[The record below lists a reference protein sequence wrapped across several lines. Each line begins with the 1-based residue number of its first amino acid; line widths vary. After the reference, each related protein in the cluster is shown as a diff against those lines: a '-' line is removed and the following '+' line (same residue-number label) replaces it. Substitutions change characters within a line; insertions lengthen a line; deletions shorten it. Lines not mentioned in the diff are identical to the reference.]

1 MNKKGLAILMRAR
14 MRAAAASAADAPPSP
29 ATNNTNTNLSLT
41 AVAAAAA
48 ARNSEAARSHGD
60 ADHLSKLPVNSA
72 TVTAFQR
79 DLDVVRDAMHSA
91 ISLNKTQ
98 VLDSVLDVF
107 SQGYV
112 GLSRHDRRS
121 LLLILAKGYD
131 LNRIHAREL
140 MNQHLGLQLQ
150 LTAVLIISIPIA
162 GDGTESS
169 SPHDEAMLSAFYRI
183 ERNLRQALK
192 PAYDVLFERLNTHPG
207 GLRFLSN
214 LRADVLAILQDE
226 NVASLRALDTCL
238 KEKLTTWLSPFALE
252 LHHITWDDP
261 ASLLEKIV
269 AYEAVHPISN
279 LLDLK
284 RRLGVGRRCF
294 GYLHPAIPSE
304 PLIFIEVA
312 LLKTVAQTIQE
323 VLWDDPPTQESE
335 ATCALFYSISST
347 QAGLAGINLGKFLIK
362 RVITLVKRD
371 MPHISIFAT
380 LSPIPGYTQWL
391 LSKLASQSHASP
403 GVSESTF
410 MENLLEPAEESLLMN
425 SSSEAYA
432 GKSGTEVLLNI
443 LTSNTYDWASNAEM
457 LSALKSP
464 LMRLCARYLLQE
476 KKRGKALDS
485 VANFHL
491 QNGAMVERINWMA
504 DRSEKGLRQS
514 GGIMVNYVY
523 RVEEIEE
530 NAEGYIRGGSI
541 QASKDVWC
549 YIKGQQ

>member
-14 MRAAAASAADAPPSP
+14 MRAAAAADGSPPPPP
-29 ATNNTNTNLSLT
+29 ATSNTNANLSLT
-41 AVAAAAA
+41 AAAAGESQA
-48 ARNSEAARSHGD
+48 SRSHGD
-60 ADHLSKLPVNSA
+60 GDPLSKLPVNSA
-72 TVTAFQR
+72 TVIAPQR

-98 VLDSVLDVF
+98 VLDAVLDVF

-112 GLSRHDRRS
+112 GLSHHDRRS
-121 LLLILAKGYD
+121 LLLNLAKGYD

-150 LTAVLIISIPIA
+150 LTAAYNHFLPVA
-162 GDGTESS
+162 GDGAESS
-169 SPHDEAMLSAFYRI
+169 SHHDEAMLSAFYRI

-192 PAYDVLFERLNTHPG
+192 PAYEVLFERLNTHPG

-214 LRADVLAILQDE
+214 LRADILSILQDD

-294 GYLHPAIPSE
+294 GYLHPAIPGE

-323 VLWDDPPTQESE
+323 VLWDDPPTSESE

-371 MPHISIFAT
+371 MPHISTFAT
-380 LSPIPGYTQWL
+380 LSPIPGYMQWL
-391 LSKLASQSHASP
+391 LSKLVSQSHASS
-403 GVSESTF
+403 GISESTF
-410 MENLLEPAEESLLMN
+410 VENLLEPDEESLLVN
-425 SSSEAYA
+425 SSPETYA
-432 GKSGTEVLLNI
+432 GKSGTEVMLTM
-443 LTSNTYDWASNAEM
+443 LTSSTYDWASNAEM

-491 QNGAMVERINWMA
+491 QNGAMIERINWMA
-504 DRSEKGLRQS
+504 DRSEKGIRQS

-530 NAEGYIRGGSI
+530 SAEGYFREGSI

-549 YIKGQQ
+549 YIKGQQSEA

>member
-1 MNKKGLAILMRAR
+1 MRAR

-41 AVAAAAA
+41 AVAAA

-150 LTAVLIISIPIA
+150 LTAA

-284 RRLGVGRRCF
+284 RRLG
-294 GYLHPAIPSE
+294 
-304 PLIFIEVA
+304 
-312 LLKTVAQTIQE
+312 E